1 MKTSI
6 KKITFLLLAYFI
18 SVATISAK
26 DVYIRQNASGTG
38 VDWDN
43 AANVSYLGGSS
54 IADGDIIHIAAGD
67 YLRTT
72 QISISKYVTIM
83 GGYSVTSSGTDL
95 TKRDI
100 AANKTTFKT

>member
-67 YLRTT
+67 YLRTYT
-72 QISISKYVTIM
+72 NLYLEVCYNHGRLLSNFLRNRFDQTRYCSKQ
-83 GGYSVTSSGTDL
+83 
-95 TKRDI
+95 
-100 AANKTTFKT
+100 NHF